1 MIIKPKAAQANAPTG
16 SGTGTNLSKATCVMC
31 VNTAAAVTNYLVTL
45 QTASAAATL
54 GTFTLIGGSVQF
66 VEKDPTDEIFAANAA
81 VKVTPVA
88 FRA

>member
-1 MIIKPKAAQANAPTG
+1 MIINPKAAQANAPTG

-31 VNTAAAVTNYLVTL
+31 VNTAAAGTNYLVTL

>member
-1 MIIKPKAAQANAPTG
+1 MIITPKAAQANAPTG

-31 VNTAAAVTNYLVTL
+31 VNTAAAGTNYLVTL

>member
-31 VNTAAAVTNYLVTL
+31 VNTAAAGTNYLVTL

-66 VEKDPTDEIFAANAA
+66 VEKDPTDDIFAANAA